1 MENVTRNV
9 DTPLRDDANE
19 LQVHVTRG
27 QTEDIVLE
35 DKTIRYT
42 TTRRAEMRSVTYQ
55 EGYDLLSYRDL

>member
-19 LQVHVTRG
+19 LQVHVT
-27 QTEDIVLE
+27 IVLE

-42 TTRRAEMRSVTYQ
+42 TTRRAEMRNVTYQ
-55 EGYDLLSYRDL
+55 EGYVLLSHRDL